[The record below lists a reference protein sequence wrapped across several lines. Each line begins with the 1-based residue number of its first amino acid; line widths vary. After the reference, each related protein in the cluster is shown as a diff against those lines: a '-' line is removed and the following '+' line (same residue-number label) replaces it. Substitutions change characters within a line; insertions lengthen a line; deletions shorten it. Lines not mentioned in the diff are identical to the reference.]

1 MMFYTG
7 EDLTQKKRDHLA
19 AGNGTLATLN
29 EKKFQKRKSEKDM
42 RAMLPM
48 MAGDNDKKN
57 KNNFQQQGRYFDEG
71 KIFYRGI
78 EHSNEPSFTNHSNNN
93 KSDLGIHNLPDVVSG
108 TTFASPDSMKI
119 EMQET
124 VKVEDMIEG
133 NSSFATLSI
142 RKLRKAVIPLLN
154 SPKLFFKFNVS

>member
-48 MAGDNDKKN
+48 MAGDNEK

-108 TTFASPDSMKI
+108 TTFASPDSMKM
-119 EMQET
+119 EMQEA
-124 VKVEDMIEG
+124 VKVEDMIKG
-133 NSSFATLSI
+133 KVLLQPYPSV
-142 RKLRKAVIPLLN
+142 KLRKAVIPLLN
-154 SPKLFFKFNVS
+154 SPNSFLNLT